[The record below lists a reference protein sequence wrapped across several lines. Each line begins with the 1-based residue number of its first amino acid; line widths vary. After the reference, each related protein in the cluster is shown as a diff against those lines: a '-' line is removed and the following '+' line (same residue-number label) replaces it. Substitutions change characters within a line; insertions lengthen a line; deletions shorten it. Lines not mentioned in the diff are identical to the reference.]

1 VSFLPIGAVS
11 HAAVALYLGLEML
24 SHLDGDRTGATL
36 LFEQLARL
44 VPVLDV
50 ICVPAKTTDKDK
62 GGTQ

>member
-1 VSFLPIGAVS
+1 LVSLLPIGAVS

-44 VPVLDV
+44 APVLDV
-50 ICVPAKTTDKDK
+50 ICVPAKTTDKE
-62 GGTQ
+62 GTQ